1 DPVEARCEELIPQ
14 LQGEFQDLARRA
26 LDLYRH
32 AGESLASLPRDPARE
47 ELARTL
53 QRMTKDAVELAAE
66 WAGVEVQLQD
76 ETAKELNKEVAELH
90 KSAAE
95 AKDPVARRQLELA
108 AASLKEEVDRL
119 ADLRLKRERI

>member
-1 DPVEARCEELIPQ
+1 ADIQTPQLLATMISGMVVALFAGIGGIFAHLALKADPVEARCEELIPQ
-14 LQGEFQDLARRA
+14 LQGEFQDQARRA

-66 WAGVEVQLQD
+66 WAG
-76 ETAKELNKEVAELH
+76 
-90 KSAAE
+90 
-95 AKDPVARRQLELA
+95 
-108 AASLKEEVDRL
+108 
-119 ADLRLKRERI
+119 